1 MVSDKV
7 GFARANLIRRAPMTD
22 ETMTL
27 RSLVQ
32 KAPAADLLRDMT
44 GFAAERL
51 MAMEVGGLT
60 RAACGEKSA
69 ERLAQRNGD
78 RDRTWETR
86 AGTVALRIP
95 KLRKGSDLPGFGE
108 PRRMAEKALTAVV
121 REACIHGV
129 SPRSVDDLVEALG
142 MTGGSKSQVSRSCE
156 AIDEQVD
163 AFLNRP
169 MESDWPDLWIDAT
182 DVKVRPNGRIA
193 AAALRPPPSELG
205 SMASWP
211 SLVLAMDIGPSEAA
225 PFGTEVLRQRAR
237 RGLRGVKRVISNA
250 HEGLEAA
257 ITRVRCAT
265 WQRCRVGPLKNRVRR
280 SVTRPVRPREGGSR
294 RRAGW
299 RTAGPGRHG
308 TASGPRRS
316 SAEEGGEGR
325 RPAA

>member
-1 MVSDKV
+1 
-7 GFARANLIRRAPMTD
+7 MTD

-169 MESDWPDLWIDAT
+169 IESDWPDLWIDAT
-182 DVKVRPNGRIA
+182 DVKGA
-193 AAALRPPPSELG
+193 
-205 SMASWP
+205 
-211 SLVLAMDIGPSEAA
+211 
-225 PFGTEVLRQRAR
+225 
-237 RGLRGVKRVISNA
+237 
-250 HEGLEAA
+250 
-257 ITRVRCAT
+257 
-265 WQRCRVGPLKNRVRR
+265 
-280 SVTRPVRPREGGSR
+280 
-294 RRAGW
+294 
-299 RTAGPGRHG
+299 RTAGSSPPPFARLLRSSDRWPPGHRWCWPW
-308 TASGPRRS
+308 TSAPPRPRRS
-316 SAEEGGEGR
+316 GPSSSASA
-325 RPAA
+325 PAEACAA